1 MIFVRPIVLAGIGLA
16 AATPWIL
23 HGHASPDC
31 NPTKELC
38 AVSDALYL
46 PEDPAPEH
54 APPMIFAPPVAGY
67 TATATGTALLRA
79 SRVSTTRG
87 GSWHSTDPGCVGAEG
102 GRKTGPS

>member
-1 MIFVRPIVLAGIGLA
+1 VLAGIGLA

-67 TATATGTALLRA
+67 TATATGSALARSWSLDSPPPRWRPLTALDGDHKW
-79 SRVSTTRG
+79 V
-87 GSWHSTDPGCVGAEG
+87 V
-102 GRKTGPS
+102 

>member
-67 TATATGTALLRA
+67 TATATGTALLRSFDSPSPRRWRSLTA
-79 SRVSTTRG
+79 L
-87 GSWHSTDPGCVGAEG
+87 EG
-102 GRKTGPS
+102 DEQA